1 MARVIEPVVG
11 VELLDIC
18 DWEVVLS
25 VESVDVEGTFGMGDI
40 VDSELT
46 VLVNEELVDSVEG
59 GRVLVTVCVE
69 FVESPRR
76 VCVVVIT

>member
-1 MARVIEPVVG
+1 LARVIEPVVG

-25 VESVDVEGTFGMGDI
+25 VDVVGTFGMGDI

>member
-18 DWEVVLS
+18 GWEVVLS
-25 VESVDVEGTFGMGDI
+25 VDVVGTFGMGDI

-76 VCVVVIT
+76 VCVAVIT